1 MSKPYHDVQCRTLH
15 SPIGSVTLFVIRVLH
30 PCPMQAV
37 GVMLPPRQEKI
48 YMCLL
53 CKKQTKSSWS
63 RSVPVALAC
72 PCNGLGPHR
81 RWSMCLVG
89 ETEITTGR
97 HLSSSKYTVSAK
109 TAALEEWRGY
119 RGPYYTSKDFYPPQE
134 SHGPIHAPAASEVG
148 DSIVP
153 GYIPDYIAVPER
165 ASYAEAV
172 EAAKRRIHDQKPTT
186 DGEITH
192 AILIFLSTRA
202 QITEA
207 LMDTDAVR
215 KQVR

>member
-1 MSKPYHDVQCRTLH
+1 
-15 SPIGSVTLFVIRVLH
+15 
-30 PCPMQAV
+30 
-37 GVMLPPRQEKI
+37 
-48 YMCLL
+48 MCLTL
-53 CKKQTKSSWS
+53 AQYRLSESCFPLNKGISICAFYAKNKKSFPGAEGSLYFWYACHGLLPHRCWS
-63 RSVPVALAC
+63 R
-72 PCNGLGPHR
+72 
-81 RWSMCLVG
+81 CLVG

-97 HLSSSKYTVSAK
+97 HLSSSKYTSAN
-109 TAALEEWRGY
+109 TAALEDWRGY

-192 AILIFLSTRA
+192 AILIFLSTRS